1 MSTFHCTSCG
11 RAIFRSEDLLQRVTL
26 SQFDGH
32 RAECYAIRAAIDED
46 SLRRYDVSL
55 HEGWYCCRFIMMR
68 MVEDKFGTGDDLLVY
83 SDSVVEVADGQSPPT
98 RASHPSALKLG
109 KRDHDAV
116 IAAHANQDVLLV
128 VKHGAIWCPPCR
140 HMDVIISRLMER
152 KALPGVRFFELDVDE
167 EPEIAA
173 RFHNRAIPFFVFYYG
188 GTQVKVDL
196 RGGRGADGGI
206 VGAIP
211 EQALVS
217 VCQSLRSELGGSR
230 ASPAI
235 GG

>member
-11 RAIFRSEDLLQRVTL
+11 RAIFRSEDILQRVTL
-26 SQFDGH
+26 SSFNGH
-32 RAECYAIRAAIDED
+32 RSECYAIRAAIDTD

-83 SDSVVEVADGQSPPT
+83 SDSVVEVADGQPLPAP
-98 RASHPSALKLG
+98 ASQRSVLKLG

-116 IAAHANQDVLLV
+116 ISAPANQDTLLV

-140 HMDVIISRLMER
+140 HMDVIISRVMER
-152 KALPGVRFFELDVDE
+152 NALPGVRFFELDVDE
-167 EPEIAA
+167 EPELAA
-173 RFHNRAIPFFVFYYG
+173 RFHNRAIPFFAFYYG

-196 RGGRGADGGI
+196 RGAQSVDGGI

-211 EQALVS
+211 EQALVAF
-217 VCQSLRSELGGSR
+217 CQRLALRLG
-230 ASPAI
+230 ASSGASAAR
-235 GG
+235 

>member
-11 RAIFRSEDLLQRVTL
+11 RGIFRSEDILRRVTL
-26 SQFDGH
+26 SNFDGH
-32 RAECYAIRAAIDED
+32 RAECYAIRAAIDEG

-68 MVEDKFGTGDDLLVY
+68 MVVDKFGTGDDLIVY
-83 SDSVVEVADGQSPPT
+83 SDSVVEVADGEAPPEP
-98 RASHPSALKLG
+98 ASRRSAVKLG

-116 IAAHANQDVLLV
+116 ISAPANQDTLLV

-140 HMDVIISRLMER
+140 HMDAIISRVIER
-152 KALPGVRFFELDVDE
+152 NILPEVRFFELDVDE

-173 RFHNRAIPFFVFYYG
+173 RFNSRAIPFFAFYYAG
-188 GTQVKVDL
+188 KQVKVDL
-196 RGGRGADGGI
+196 RGAQSVDGGL

-211 EQALVS
+211 EQALIALCQTLVS
-217 VCQSLRSELGGSR
+217 RLRSSR
-230 ASPAI
+230 MAVT
-235 GG
+235 G

>member
-11 RAIFRSEDLLQRVTL
+11 RAIFRSEDLLRRVTL

-32 RAECYAIRAAIDED
+32 RAECYAIRVALDEG

-68 MVEDKFGTGDDLLVY
+68 MVQDKFGTGDDLLVY
-83 SDSVVEVADGQSPPT
+83 SDSVVEVAEGQSPPA
-98 RASHPSALKLG
+98 RDSHRSVLKLG

-116 IAAHANQDVLLV
+116 IAAHANQDTLLV

-140 HMDVIISRLMER
+140 HMDVIISRVMER
-152 KALPGVRFFELDVDE
+152 NALPDVRFFELDVDE

-173 RFHNRAIPFFVFYYG
+173 RFHNRSIPFFLFYYG
-188 GTQVKVDL
+188 GRQVKVDL
-196 RGGRGADGGI
+196 RGARGADGGI

-217 VCQSLRSELGGSR
+217 VCQSLLSELRTSR
-230 ASPAI
+230 AAPTVSA
-235 GG
+235 

>member
-11 RAIFRSEDLLQRVTL
+11 RGIFRSEDLLQRVTL
-26 SQFDGH
+26 SSFNGH
-32 RAECYAIRAAIDED
+32 RAECYAIRAAIDEG

-83 SDSVVEVADGQSPPT
+83 SDSVVEVADGQAPPAP
-98 RASHPSALKLG
+98 ASRRSLVKLG
-109 KRDHDAV
+109 RRDHDAV
-116 IAAHANQDVLLV
+116 ISAPENQDKLLV

-140 HMDVIISRLMER
+140 HMDAIISRVIDR
-152 KALPGVRFFELDVDE
+152 NVLPEVRFFELDTDE
-167 EPEIAA
+167 EPGLAA
-173 RFHNRAIPFFVFYYG
+173 RFNNRAIPFFVFYYA

-196 RGGRGADGGI
+196 RGAQCVDGGI

-217 VCQSLRSELGGSR
+217 FCQTLVARLR
-230 ASPAI
+230 ASRTAAA
-235 GG
+235 G